1 MKKKRIL
8 LLTQWFEPEPTFKG
22 LVFARELVVRGYEVE
37 VVTGFP
43 NYPGGEIYPGWKMA
57 WRRHEKIDGVEI
69 TRVALY
75 PSHDDSPLRRIANY
89 TSFAA
94 CALLY
99 CLFSA
104 RRADVVYVYQLLTV
118 GVVAALVKAFRG
130 SRAVFDIQDVWPDTL
145 RATGMVSSDGVLS
158 AIGKAAAWVYRKMD
172 AIIVLSPGFRQLLLD
187 RGVPDGKIE
196 VIYNWSDECALAQEG
211 GDLSSEFPGRDKF
224 RIVFAGNMGK
234 AQALGAVLEA
244 ASQLQATA
252 PKICF
257 IFIGGGVALE
267 SLRATASER
276 GLQNVVFL
284 PRVPVTEIG
293 ATLRSA
299 DALLVHLKSDPLF
312 SITIPGKTQAYMAI
326 GKPMLLAVQGD
337 AAALVTRAQCG
348 VLAEP
353 ESPESI
359 AAAAIK
365 LAALPGPELTAMGGR
380 ARAFYREN
388 LAISVGVEKFAS
400 VFERVTSKDAA
411 RATRGNAGAA
421 A

>member
-22 LVFARELVVRGYEVE
+22 LVFARELVARGYEVE

-43 NYPGGEIYPGWKMA
+43 NYPGGEIYPGWKIS
-57 WRRHEKIDGVEI
+57 WRRHEKIEGVEI

-75 PSHDDSPLRRIANY
+75 PSHDDAPLRRIANY
-89 TSFAA
+89 SSFAA
-94 CALLY
+94 SALLY

-104 RRADVVYVYQLLTV
+104 RRADVVYAYQLLTV
-118 GVVAALVKAFRG
+118 GVVAALAKTFRG

-145 RATGMVSSDGVLS
+145 RATGMVSSDGVMS
-158 AIGKAAAWVYRKMD
+158 AVGKAAAWVYRRMD
-172 AIIVLSPGFRQLLLD
+172 AIVVLSPGFRQLLID
-187 RGVPDGKIE
+187 RGVPAEKIE
-196 VIYNWSDECALAQEG
+196 VIYNWSDERALAQG
-211 GDLSSEFPGRDKF
+211 GEVTPESPGNERF

-234 AQALGAVLEA
+234 AQALNAVLDA
-244 ASQLQATA
+244 ASQLEATA
-252 PKICF
+252 PRISF
-257 IFIGGGVALE
+257 IFIGGGVESE
-267 SLRATASER
+267 SLRAKATER
-276 GLQNVVFL
+276 GLHNVIFL

-293 ATLRSA
+293 AILRSA

-359 AAAAIK
+359 AAAAME
-365 LAALPGPELTAMGGR
+365 LAALPGRELSAMGER

-400 VFERVTSKDAA
+400 LFERVTSKDAA
-411 RATRGNAGAA
+411 PETRGSAVAA